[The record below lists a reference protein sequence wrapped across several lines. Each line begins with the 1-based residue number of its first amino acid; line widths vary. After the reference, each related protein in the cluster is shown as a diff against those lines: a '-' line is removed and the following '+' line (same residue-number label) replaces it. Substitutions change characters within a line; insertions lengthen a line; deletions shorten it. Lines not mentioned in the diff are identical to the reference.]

1 MIVPGLV
8 QMTGMVTRLS
18 DRLKTPFLSCF
29 FAHFY
34 YKNVYLA
41 WFTKR
46 TWKLLVVCVLCPLPF
61 PKIINWLGFLLQKHN
76 KNIRAPVSL
85 GKPKVLLKT

>member
-1 MIVPGLV
+1 LHIF
-8 QMTGMVTRLS
+8 TTR
-18 DRLKTPFLSCF
+18 RTIKIREIFGEGNE
-29 FAHFY
+29 
-34 YKNVYLA
+34 NVYLA